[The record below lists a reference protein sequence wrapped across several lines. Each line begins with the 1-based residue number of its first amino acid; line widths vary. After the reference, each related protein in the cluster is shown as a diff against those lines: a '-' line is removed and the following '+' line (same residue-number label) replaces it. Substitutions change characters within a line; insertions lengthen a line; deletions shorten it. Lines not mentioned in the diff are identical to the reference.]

1 MAKSGHRS
9 SHAMQT
15 VHLSMSTTFTVN
27 ISIPNTFVGQSLTQI
42 SHPLQKRGMMLI
54 FTFSF
59 SVASI
64 FSTASSLAIVAI
76 LSLLMDFSA
85 QPFRQR
91 DPQIRGGVGNRNPRL
106 PERLDLFR
114 RGPLP
119 LGARLPRHEADD
131 WLGHLRL
138 HEGRRFFLG
147 RSPDLADQDHRLGLR
162 VLLEG
167 REGG

>member
-1 MAKSGHRS
+1 KRANAVHRS
-9 SHAMQT
+9 AHAMQT
-15 VHLSMSTTFTVN
+15 GHLSMSTTFTVN

-91 DPQIRGGVGNRNPRL
+91 DTQIRGGVGHRNPRL

-119 LGARLPRHEADD
+119 AGDDSAGWPHPLPLGGRLPRHEPAEG
-131 WLGHLRL
+131 LGLLRL
-138 HEGRRFFLG
+138 T
-147 RSPDLADQDHRLGLR
+147 
-162 VLLEG
+162 
-167 REGG
+167 